1 MDFFFLRVEY
11 ILIIIRIWLFD
22 VDEWCWDDGFF
33 LNNEKGN
40 DWDKL
45 LVRYYSL
52 LIFFYYI
59 KYIYCGKIKS
69 KSICWYLVKLYC
81 CFIYIL

>member
-45 LVRYYSL
+45 LVR
-52 LIFFYYI
+52 
-59 KYIYCGKIKS
+59 
-69 KSICWYLVKLYC
+69 
-81 CFIYIL
+81 